1 MKQEAML
8 LSMKQTEFKGRNGNT
23 VQCGKISLGIVTD
36 NGFEPT
42 DYYVTIKLYDEIIDT
57 VPIGE
62 KAIFNFN
69 IDILRKKIKLVGV
82 SID

>member
-8 LSMKQTEFKGRNGNT
+8 LSIKPTEFKGRDGNT
-23 VQCGKISLGIVTD
+23 VQCGKITLGIVTD

-42 DYYVTIKLYDEIIDT
+42 DYYVTTKLYNEIKDLIP
-57 VPIGE
+57 VGE
-62 KAIFNFN
+62 KTVFNFN

-82 SID
+82 Y

>member
-8 LSMKQTEFKGRNGNT
+8 LSMKQTEFKGRDGNT
-23 VQCGKISLGIVTD
+23 VQCGKVILGIPTE

-42 DYYVTIKLYDEIIDT
+42 DYYVATKLYNEIENL

-62 KAIFNFN
+62 TTVFNFN